1 MKKAMRLFVAAIG
14 LALCVVANAAAANS
28 ITYTVNGLQVTLT
41 DLGVLPT
48 GTSSSAL
55 AINNRSEIAGSANVI
70 GADNNWQFVLPIW
83 DANTGAVVG
92 MAETSGAA
100 IPEHRNDNGEM
111 VGTDC
116 VGTCGRMFYGFYWS
130 PAGLIFRLPPLEGT
144 DPLYGSTHTSAHGI
158 NNVGQIVGQAKEGD
172 PTFDTYAAL
181 WQDKDTLAQRL
192 GSLGRSIYGM
202 ISSVAY
208 GINERTH
215 VVGNSTV
222 QSDSIIH
229 AFLWRDGRMID
240 LSASSSGPVS
250 SEAHAINNNGLIAGK
265 RNIDPVIWKYDV
277 TNPSSTP
284 VLQILPIPTGF
295 FTAQPTAVNEAGD
308 VAGYAGS
315 PNIDAHAILWRGGK
329 AFDLG
334 IWPGGHYSVANG
346 INNLGQ
352 IVGTG
357 TVAGDNLVHALM
369 WTVAAAGGGGGG
381 GGTTTTTNKAP
392 SASLQATS
400 STSIRVGGSV
410 SVQAGFAD
418 PDNGPWSYKLD
429 WGDGGLT
436 VGNASSA
443 GTISGISPHVYTRTG
458 SFKAR
463 ITVTDRK
470 GAAGSSNTVTVRV
483 R

>member
-1 MKKAMRLFVAAIG
+1 MKKAMKLVLAAIG
-14 LALCVVANAAAANS
+14 LALCVMTYAEAANS
-28 ITYTVNGLQVTLT
+28 ITYTVGGLQVTLT

-55 AINNRSEIAGSANVI
+55 AINNRGEIAGSANVA
-70 GADNNWQFVLPIW
+70 GALNWESRLPIW

-116 VGTCGRMFYGFYWS
+116 VGTCGRMFYGYYWS
-130 PAGLIFRLPPLEGT
+130 PAGLIFRLPPLAGT
-144 DPLYGSTHTSAHGI
+144 DPFYSSTHTMANGI
-158 NNVGQIVGQAKEGD
+158 NNVGQIVGLAKQGA

-181 WQDKDTLAQRL
+181 WQDKDTLAQSL

-208 GINERTH
+208 GINNLTH
-215 VVGNSTV
+215 VVGNSTIA
-222 QSDSIIH
+222 SDSAIR

-240 LSASSSGPVS
+240 LGGLSGQVV
-250 SEAHAINNNGLIAGK
+250 SEAYAINNNGLIVGK
-265 RNIDPVIWKYDV
+265 SNLYPVTWKYDV
-277 TNPSSTP
+277 ANSSSTP
-284 VLQILPIPTGF
+284 AIQQLPIPAGF
-295 FTAQPTAVNEAGD
+295 FSAQPTSVNDSAD

-315 PNIDAHAILWRGGK
+315 PSIDAHAILWRNGQ
-329 AFDLG
+329 AIDLG
-334 IWPGGHYSVANG
+334 VWPGGLYSVATG

-352 IVGTG
+352 IVGEG
-357 TVAGDNLVHALM
+357 PVAGDNLVHALM
-369 WTVAAAGGGGGG
+369 WTVVAVGSGG
-381 GGTTTTTNKAP
+381 GGTTNTTP

-400 STSIRVGGSV
+400 STLIRLGRSV
-410 SVQAGFAD
+410 SVQAGFTD
-418 PDNGPWSYKLD
+418 PDHGPWSYRLD
-429 WGDGGLT
+429 WGDGNT
-436 VGNASSA
+436 TAGNTSNA
-443 GTISGISPHVYTRTG
+443 GTISGISPHVYTRVG

-463 ITVTDRK
+463 LTVTDGK
-470 GAAGSSNTVTVRV
+470 GAVGSSNTITVRV

>member
-1 MKKAMRLFVAAIG
+1 MKKTIQLFITAIG
-14 LALCVVANAAAANS
+14 LALCVMTSAEAANS
-28 ITYTVNGLQVTLT
+28 ITYTVGGLQVKLT

-48 GTSSSAL
+48 GTASGAL
-55 AINNRSEIAGSANVI
+55 AINNRSEIAGSANVV
-70 GADNNWQFVLPIW
+70 GADNNWKFVLPIW

-116 VGTCGRMFYGFYWS
+116 VGTCGRMFYGYYWS
-130 PAGLIFRLPPLEGT
+130 SAGLIFRLPPLAGT
-144 DPLYGSTHTSAHGI
+144 DPFYSSTHTMANGI
-158 NNVGQIVGQAKEGD
+158 NNVGQIVGLAKQGA

-181 WQDKDTLAQRL
+181 WQDKDTLAQSL

-208 GINERTH
+208 GINNLTH
-215 VVGNSTV
+215 VVGNSTIA
-222 QSDSIIH
+222 SDSVIR

-240 LSASSSGPVS
+240 LGALSGQVV
-250 SEAHAINNNGLIAGK
+250 SEAYAINNNGLIVGK
-265 RNIDPVIWKYDV
+265 SNLYPVTWKYDV
-277 TNPSSTP
+277 ANASSTP
-284 VLQILPIPTGF
+284 AIQQLPIPTGF
-295 FTAQPTAVNEAGD
+295 FTAQPTAVNDSGD

-315 PNIDAHAILWRGGK
+315 PNIDAHAILWRNGQ
-329 AFDLG
+329 AIDLG
-334 IWPGGHYSVANG
+334 VWPGGHYSVANG

-357 TVAGDNLVHALM
+357 TVAGDNLDHALM
-369 WTVAAAGGGGGG
+369 WTVAPAG
-381 GGTTTTTNKAP
+381 GGTTTPPTTNKTP

-400 STSIRVGGSV
+400 STFIRVGGSV
-410 SVQAGFAD
+410 SVKASFAD

-429 WGDGGLT
+429 WGDGSAT
-436 VGNASSA
+436 AGNASNA
-443 GTISGISPHVYTRTG
+443 GTIPGVSPHVYARTG
-458 SFKAR
+458 SFKAKL
-463 ITVTDRK
+463 TVTDGK
-470 GAAGSSNTVTVRV
+470 GAAGSSTISVRV